1 MSFFSTGV
9 TAAAKTAARF
19 LALPFA
25 AANYR
30 NDLRRTVLALS
41 AVGALAVLALV
52 GAMLV
57 AVLPNLPALDV
68 VTDYRPKIP
77 LRIYTADGA
86 LLGEFGEERRDFM
99 PIQEIPPVLKDALLA
114 IEDARFYEHSGVDYR
129 GVARALVADLSGGFR
144 QGASTITMQVART
157 FFLSP
162 EKTVRRKLTEVV
174 LAFRIESALSKDQ
187 ILELYMNQIYLG
199 QRTHGFASAARTYFK
214 KRLPELTL
222 AETAMLAGIPQNPA
236 KHNPAVSPVRAKAR
250 QERVLKRMLQLG
262 KITQAQ
268 HDEAVG
274 QPLKIGH
281 RLEFEA
287 RADHVAEMV
296 RQELHARYKDAAYT
310 QGFNVYTTL
319 SAAEQ
324 NAAYASVRRN
334 VLAYD
339 QRHGYRGPEGFV
351 ALPENAD
358 EREEAID
365 RALAR
370 HPGSDNLISAVVT
383 EVSAKRVRAEPAS
396 GDPLEITG
404 DGLRFA
410 ARALQPNAKLES
422 RIRLGSVIR
431 VSQDAKGRWSI
442 AQMPAVDAAFV
453 ALNAGDGS
461 YRALVGGFDFFRNQ
475 FNHVTSA
482 WRQPGS
488 SIKPFVYSA
497 ALEKGFS
504 PATLL
509 NDEPLSLPGGEGG
522 QPWEPRNDDGF
533 DGPISLRQA
542 LARSKNVVA
551 VRLLQAI
558 TPDYARD
565 YLQRFGFDAAK
576 HPANLTMTL
585 GSGSV
590 TPLQM
595 ARAYAVFANGGFTV
609 TPRLIQKI
617 TDARGN
623 VLWEAPPPPTK
634 QEEQPAIDPRN
645 AFIIDSMLRE
655 VVRSGTGA
663 AASQRLGRSD
673 LAGKTGTTSD
683 AVDGWFAGYASN
695 VVAVSWMGY
704 DQPKSLGGREFGAT
718 LALPIWIDYM
728 RQALSGQPPS
738 ERKPPPG
745 ISYVDGDWLYDE
757 FKGDAGVK
765 ALDVEVSPLKS
776 IFDAIKKVF
785 GG

>member
-1 MSFFSTGV
+1 MSFFPTV
-9 TAAAKTAARF
+9 VKF
-19 LALPFA
+19 LALPLA
-25 AANYR
+25 PASYR
-30 NDLRRTVLALS
+30 NDLRRTLLAL
-41 AVGALAVLALV
+41 GADVFLAVFVLV
-52 GAMLV
+52 GAML
-57 AVLPNLPALDV
+57 ATTLPNLPAFDA

-86 LLGEFGEERRDFM
+86 LLGEFGEERRDFT
-99 PIQEIPPVLKDALLA
+99 PIKEIPPVLKDALLA

-129 GVARALVADLSGGFR
+129 GVLRAVAAGLTGGMR
-144 QGASTITMQVART
+144 QGASTITMQVARN
-157 FFLSP
+157 FFLTQ
-162 EKTVRRKLTEVV
+162 EKTLKRKLTEVV
-174 LAFRIESALSKDQ
+174 LAYRIESALSKDQ

-199 QRTHGFASAARTYFK
+199 QRTYGFASAARTYFR

-222 AETAMLAGIPQNPA
+222 AEAAMLAGLPQNPA
-236 KHNPAVSPVRAKAR
+236 KHNPAVSPGRAKAR
-250 QERVLKRMLQLG
+250 QELVLKRMLNLG

-268 HDEAVG
+268 FAEAVA

-281 RLEFEA
+281 SLQFEA
-287 RADHVAEMV
+287 RADHVAELV
-296 RQELHARYKDAAYT
+296 RQEVYARYKGDAYT

-319 SAAEQ
+319 SKAEQ
-324 NAAYASVRRN
+324 NAAYDSVRRN

-351 ALPENAD
+351 ELPANAD

-365 RALAR
+365 QILAR
-370 HPGSDNLISAVVT
+370 HPGSDNLIAAVVT
-383 EVSAKRVRAEPAS
+383 EVSAKRVRAEPAT
-396 GDPLEITG
+396 GDTLEITG

-410 ARALQPNAKLES
+410 ARALQPNAKLNLK
-422 RIRLGSVIR
+422 IRVGSVIR
-431 VSQDAKGRWSI
+431 VSQDGKGRWSI
-442 AQMPAVDAAFV
+442 AQMPEVDAAFV
-453 ALNAGDGS
+453 ALNAEDGS
-461 YRALVGGFDFFRNQ
+461 YRAMVGGFDFARSQ

-488 SIKPFVYSA
+488 TIKPFVYSA

-504 PATLL
+504 PATLM
-509 NDEPLSLPGGEGG
+509 NDAPLSLPGGEGG

-533 DGPISLRQA
+533 DGPIRLREA

-558 TPDYARD
+558 SPQYARD
-565 YLQRFGFDAAK
+565 YLQRFGFDETK
-576 HPANLTMTL
+576 HPANLTMVL

-595 ARAYAVFANGGFTV
+595 AGAYAVFANGGFRV
-609 TPRLIQKI
+609 TPRLIEKI

-623 VLWEAPPPPTK
+623 VLWEAERPPAR
-634 QEEQPAIDPRN
+634 QDEQAAIDPRN

-663 AASQRLGRSD
+663 LASQRLGRSD
-673 LAGKTGTTSD
+673 LAGKTGTTSE
-683 AVDGWFAGYASN
+683 AVDGWFAGYAGN
-695 VVAVSWMGY
+695 VVAVSWMGH
-704 DQPKSLGGREFGAT
+704 DRPRSLGSREFGAT

-728 RQALSGQPPS
+728 RQALAGKPSS

-745 ISYVDGDWLYDE
+745 VAFVEGDWLYDE

-765 ALDVEVSPLKS
+765 TLDVEVSPLKS
-776 IFDAIKKVF
+776 IFDAIRKAF